1 MSKKTKTNS
10 SKVKKSNYQI
20 IADDFK
26 KSQKLLKNELTGN
39 APPTDTASAT
49 PSTRSLIALEEL
61 DKSEQKRK
69 SILEQGRKK
78 GANAN
83 KLNAKSR
90 KEELRGAAK
99 YHFTNNPNLTYKKC
113 VYKLKSDPITKKYTL
128 YNKGKIYSDSHI
140 LKLISGTKEEA
151 LSN

>member
-10 SKVKKSNYQI
+10 SKVKKTNYQI

-99 YHFTNNPNLTYKKC
+99 YHFTN
-113 VYKLKSDPITKKYTL
+113 KLKSDPITKKYTL